1 MNKARKGFTLIEM
14 LIVVGIIGIIVA
26 IAVPALSTSMTD
38 ARQAKIDAY
47 ISQLNTA
54 LNRYVIDQE
63 VDNKQEAITSI
74 ADGWTKLAP
83 YLTIKGST
91 NVAYAKFVE
100 AVCNNGTIQ
109 TIEGGS
115 VAWVDDVVTVTG
127 VSKLK
132 CQGN

>member
-63 VDNKQEAITSI
+63 VKNSQVALASIEA
-74 ADGWTKLAP
+74 GWESLKP

-91 NVAYAKFVE
+91 NVTYEVFEA
-100 AVCNNGTIQ
+100 AVCNNGAATI
-109 TIEGGS
+109 TGGA
-115 VAWVDDVVTVTG
+115 VAWTDDVATVTG
-127 VSKLK
+127 VSSIT
-132 CQGN
+132 CAAN

>member
-1 MNKARKGFTLIEM
+1 MKKFVKGFTLIEM

-54 LNRYVIDQE
+54 LNRYAVDQE
-63 VDNKQEAITSI
+63 VKNSQVAL
-74 ADGWTKLAP
+74 ADVESGWASLKP

-91 NVAYAKFVE
+91 NVDYSVFEA
-100 AVCNNGTIQ
+100 AVCNNGTA
-109 TIEGGS
+109 TITGGS
-115 VAWVDDVVTVTG
+115 VAWADDVVTVTG
-127 VSKLK
+127 VSSIT
-132 CQGN
+132 CAAN